1 MIYCNI
7 TLVSKA
13 LKVSRKIVA
22 SFNNVNVTDSM
33 IITIATALVLK
44 GLRIFTDSDF
54 RSILGWLKSDATSK
68 STIPDMLCREFMK
81 TVSNSILSGE
91 IKVAK
96 QMGPPYYNDDGHTF
110 FIAETD
116 KSINMD
122 DEVIRKII
130 KPKTST
136 RSVAKMN
143 KYLKLKGF
151 LKGKHS
157 HKRKLKVAYDA
168 GVLEDTEVFSY
179 SRSVLNAE
187 AKSYVDDVVN
197 NEFWFN
203 VGEYPDGFVP
213 VLYNVDSTRAAGYVF
228 KPDID
233 YNFNEGFFGYT
244 RSGKTF
250 AEINR
255 AIQKIEFEGADAV
268 IILDHTGSFSQAEID
283 NHIGQELRER
293 YFSFWNVYEN
303 GIPVDLLDLRGC
315 LTYKEKKERITRIY
329 TIMSRSL
336 GCYQEALLKYA
347 VNRMLHE
354 MKENP
359 NISVFDI
366 LRCIIENTYNENGK
380 PILDETHK
388 KPMYKIR
395 YWQALNNVNDS
406 ELAASL
412 QISDRTLK
420 EYDRSAQHITLE
432 KLDNFLYVNNLD
444 FNELMTL

>member
-7 TLVSKA
+7 TLVSRA

-22 SFNNVNVTDSM
+22 SFNNVNVTDSL

-130 KPKTST
+130 IPKTST

-187 AKSYVDDVVN
+187 AKSYVNDVVN

-255 AIQKIEFEGADAV
+255 AIQKI
-268 IILDHTGSFSQAEID
+268 
-283 NHIGQELRER
+283 
-293 YFSFWNVYEN
+293 
-303 GIPVDLLDLRGC
+303 
-315 LTYKEKKERITRIY
+315 
-329 TIMSRSL
+329 
-336 GCYQEALLKYA
+336 
-347 VNRMLHE
+347 
-354 MKENP
+354 
-359 NISVFDI
+359 
-366 LRCIIENTYNENGK
+366 
-380 PILDETHK
+380 
-388 KPMYKIR
+388 
-395 YWQALNNVNDS
+395 
-406 ELAASL
+406 
-412 QISDRTLK
+412 
-420 EYDRSAQHITLE
+420 
-432 KLDNFLYVNNLD
+432 
-444 FNELMTL
+444 